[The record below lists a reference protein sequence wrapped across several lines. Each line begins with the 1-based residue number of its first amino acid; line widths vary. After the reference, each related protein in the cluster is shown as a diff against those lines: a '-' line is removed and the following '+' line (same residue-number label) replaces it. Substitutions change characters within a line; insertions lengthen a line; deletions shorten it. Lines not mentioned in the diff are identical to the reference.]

1 MWSSRR
7 LVWPISKR
15 LDGGKGVKVRWTP
28 SNGHFGAGDDEVIR
42 EQLWEEHKSGAVT
55 GIFSGE
61 MMEIKSEITKA
72 IYI

>member
-1 MWSSRR
+1 LTDFKEAGRW
-7 LVWPISKR
+7 
-15 LDGGKGVKVRWTP
+15 KVRWTP
-28 SNGHFGAGDDEVIR
+28 SNRLLGTGDDEVIQ